1 MKFSG
6 IFIFESRNNELTFIE
21 AALSYNTIS
30 VVFTSVGQVPGLE
43 SELQLIT
50 NRTRTG
56 SRTGTRNCIC
66 EEPDVE
72 LVLGSSYVSNW
83 NWNLIFFDNKFLEKR
98 IRMGG

>member
-1 MKFSG
+1 M
-6 IFIFESRNNELTFIE
+6 FIE

-56 SRTGTRNCIC
+56 TRNSIC

-72 LVLGSSYVSNW
+72 LVLGSGYVWNW
-83 NWNLIFFDNKFLEKR
+83 NWNQIFFDNNFLEKQ